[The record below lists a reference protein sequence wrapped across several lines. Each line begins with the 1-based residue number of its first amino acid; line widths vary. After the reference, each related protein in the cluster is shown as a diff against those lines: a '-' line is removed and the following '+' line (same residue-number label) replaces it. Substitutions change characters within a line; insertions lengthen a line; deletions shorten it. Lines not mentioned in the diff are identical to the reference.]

1 MQIIWIVYNIV
12 TITNLMQS
20 KTKLKEI
27 FFQDLDANK
36 YSSHLQILFHLYS
49 S

>member
-1 MQIIWIVYNIV
+1 MQIIWIVYKIV

-36 YSSHLQILFHLYS
+36 YSSRLQILFHLYS

>member
-27 FFQDLDANK
+27 FFK
-36 YSSHLQILFHLYS
+36 I
-49 S
+49 